1 MPRKSKDSRRSMS
14 TSTKRKSAKRKVIK
28 KTNNKPIKW
37 SELAPKKKSSRMYM
51 PEKCFLDKQNRK
63 YPICPKRVNEITCK
77 GIKSARERAVK
88 NGDEAIV
95 ATADIYKDMCNKH
108 LNPISMYRD
117 AKIISQSLRRTS
129 RTNTDR
135 RTRRKSRKDRMKKEK
150 YKDPDLHHLSLV
162 GLQIK
167 HKKKKRNS
175 IDF

>member
-1 MPRKSKDSRRSMS
+1 MPRKSKDSRKRS
-14 TSTKRKSAKRKVIK
+14 KSAKHTVK
-28 KTNNKPIKW
+28 KYSKPIKW
-37 SELAPKKKSSRMYM
+37 SELVPKKKSSRKYM
-51 PEKCFLDKQNRK
+51 PEKCFLDKKNQK
-63 YPICPKRVNEITCK
+63 YPICPKRVNAITCK
-77 GIKSARERAVK
+77 GIKSARARAVK
-88 NGDEAIV
+88 NGDEEIV
-95 ATADIYKDMCNKH
+95 ANADRYKDMCNKH

-117 AKIISQSLRRTS
+117 ANIISKSLRRTS

-167 HKKKKRNS
+167 HKNSKKKKRNS